1 MRPQA
6 ALTTATVPAPTP
18 SPKLNPDPIVSPIPQ
33 REPPTRDIGHFTAL
47 VWKSSTKVGCALNTG
62 CGNKFGAGFR
72 NNAFVCRYFPAGNL
86 IVNGNSTAP
95 ENVLLPGSRD
105 CDQPALGVSA
115 LRPTEVTLRG
125 PRGPLAVST
134 SARPQL
140 PRPLRLSRAL
150 AWRLRVAR
158 GSQSER
164 LGRRAHSAKP
174 LTEVLEPPRRSHC
187 LCPFR

>member
-1 MRPQA
+1 M
-6 ALTTATVPAPTP
+6 
-18 SPKLNPDPIVSPIPQ
+18 
-33 REPPTRDIGHFTAL
+33 
-47 VWKSSTKVGCALNTG
+47 WKSSTKVGCALNTG

-105 CDQPALGVSA
+105 CDQPALGLSA

-134 SARPQL
+134 
-140 PRPLRLSRAL
+140 
-150 AWRLRVAR
+150 
-158 GSQSER
+158 
-164 LGRRAHSAKP
+164 
-174 LTEVLEPPRRSHC
+174 
-187 LCPFR
+187 

>member
-1 MRPQA
+1 MRCETTTGKRTA
-6 ALTTATVPAPTP
+6 ASTAGAAP
-18 SPKLNPDPIVSPIPQ
+18 SSLDDSLSLGSHPKPNPDPIVSPIPQ

-140 PRPLRLSRAL
+140 SRPLRLTLGGCGWL
-150 AWRLRVAR
+150 AAARAR
-158 GSQSER
+158 GWAAGRTAQS
-164 LGRRAHSAKP
+164 H
-174 LTEVLEPPRRSHC
+174 
-187 LCPFR
+187 

>member
-1 MRPQA
+1 M
-6 ALTTATVPAPTP
+6 TTASVSAPTP
-18 SPKLNPDPIVSPIPQ
+18 NPTPTQSSAPSHNANPQ
-33 REPPTRDIGHFTAL
+33 TRDIGHFTAL

-140 PRPLRLSRAL
+140 PRPLRLSRAH

-174 LTEVLEPPRRSHC
+174 LTEVLEPPRRPRC
-187 LCPFR
+187 LCSFR

>member
-1 MRPQA
+1 MRCETTTGKRTA
-6 ALTTATVPAPTP
+6 ASTAGAAPSSLTTAPVPVPTP
-18 SPKLNPDPIVSPIPQ
+18 TPTQLSAPSHNANPQ
-33 REPPTRDIGHFTAL
+33 HTRDIGHFTAL

-125 PRGPLAVST
+125 PRGPLTVST

-140 PRPLRLSRAL
+140 PRPLRLSRAH
-150 AWRLRVAR
+150 AWRLRMAAAARAR
-158 GSQSER
+158 GRAAGRTAQS
-164 LGRRAHSAKP
+164 H
-174 LTEVLEPPRRSHC
+174 
-187 LCPFR
+187 

>member
-1 MRPQA
+1 MSAPSHNANPQ
-6 ALTTATVPAPTP
+6 
-18 SPKLNPDPIVSPIPQ
+18 
-33 REPPTRDIGHFTAL
+33 TRDIGHFTAL

-115 LRPTEVTLRG
+115 LRPTEVPLRG
-125 PRGPLAVST
+125 PRGPLAVS
-134 SARPQL
+134 ARP
-140 PRPLRLSRAL
+140 
-150 AWRLRVAR
+150 
-158 GSQSER
+158 
-164 LGRRAHSAKP
+164 
-174 LTEVLEPPRRSHC
+174 
-187 LCPFR
+187 